1 MSQFEQI
8 ADQKYLNIETFRK
21 NGESMKTPV
30 WFVQDGGTIYVRTI
44 ENSGK
49 VKRVH
54 HNPGV
59 NIASCEMDGKV
70 IGAWIPAKAKEAKSL
85 EIEQMVDHLLAEKY
99 GPIKKRVED
108 PASLQGRKYTIL
120 EITCE

>member
-1 MSQFEQI
+1 MSQFEQL
-8 ADQKYLNIETFRK
+8 ADQKHLNFETFRK

-54 HNPGV
+54 RNPGV
-59 NIASCEMDGKV
+59 NIAPCEMDGQV
-70 IGAWIPAKAKEAKSL
+70 IGAWIPAKAKEVKSL
-85 EIEQMVDHLLAEKY
+85 EIEQMVDRLLTEKY
-99 GPIKKRVED
+99 GPIKKKVED
-108 PASLQGRKYTIL
+108 TPSLQGRKYTIL
-120 EITCE
+120 EITYE